1 MKTPPRPTS
10 PEDPQVFEDRL
21 SKAIELQQQWHFDK
35 AREQYEEILR
45 HEPEN
50 ADACHNLGVL
60 FAVHLLCPQEALSYF
75 EAALSVD
82 PTRLQF
88 WYSYLDALIKADMP
102 DMAEHVLVLAA
113 SYGLKDLQVESL
125 RRDIRLARAN
135 VEELVSA
142 TLADAPPLPA
152 PVQPLQT
159 AQKPN
164 QEPPAQELQR
174 LLNLFNQKK
183 YKQVAQIAYELLERF
198 PTAAAVWRL
207 LAESEQKLG
216 HVEQSLKAKS
226 KAAALRPADAD
237 VQMTLAETLLTL
249 QHEEQAREVLQRILA
264 MDPEHAQANG
274 KMGWLFKKEGQLE
287 AAARSYAYALRKAP
301 QDPVLLEK
309 FGSVKRT
316 LGYADAALTCF
327 KAAVQASPDSAD
339 LLDAYGQTL
348 CNHDRLAAAE
358 DAFRRALQVHPGHT
372 SALRNLCHLL
382 ERHGRF
388 QEAEAGLL
396 RCAEIDSE
404 DPESLYEIGRNLV
417 HQKREKEALN
427 WLRRAIQTKP
437 DFVAAHVM
445 LSAALDAS
453 EEPSEALEEIRNSL
467 RLLPNIPHLH
477 ANLGIIN
484 LQLSRTDEAIRCF
497 RAALALDPNFVHA
510 RSSMLFAL
518 SHSTEAD
525 VKTLMYE
532 HRLFGRLMEE
542 YVKGRVYK
550 THANDKNVKRAL
562 RVGFVSADFR
572 NHAVAKFMIPFFQE
586 LAKNKEIISY
596 AYANHGAVDDSM
608 REIQRNVSVWHTVAK
623 WSDDNLANQIR
634 QDQID
639 ILIDMSGHTAGHRL
653 EVFSLHPAPV
663 QISWIGYPSTTGL
676 KAMDYRIVEHFF
688 LDSVELNQ
696 QFTENIVQI
705 PTASTFNGLE
715 ASVKIGDAPV
725 LENGYVTFGSFNRLN
740 KINQQVVSLW
750 CRVLRALPD
759 SRLLMGAMPA
769 NGAPQELIEWFEQEG
784 INVAERISFH
794 PRSGFIEY
802 LTLHQQVDICLDTF
816 PYSGGTTTNHALW
829 MGVPTLTLVGD
840 TYQSRQSAVLLHRVG
855 LHHTC
860 VVTSEDDFFERAIAW
875 AKNPEVLNRVRGEA
889 KNQLVIAQGT
899 QLQTTIQG
907 FVCALRHMWQRW
919 CAGKSPKKFR
929 IEYEDI
935 GLKTPDNYL
944 AKEIFN

>member
-1 MKTPPRPTS
+1 MKTPSRPTS

-21 SKAIELQQQWHFDK
+21 SKAIELQQQWHFEK

-60 FAVHLLCPQEALSYF
+60 FAVHLLCPQQALSYF

-159 AQKPN
+159 AQKPS

-183 YKQVAQIAYELLERF
+183 YKQVTQIAYELLERF

-404 DPESLYEIGRNLV
+404 APESLYEIGRNLV

-497 RAALALDPNFVHA
+497 RAALALDRNFVHA

-518 SHSTEAD
+518 SHSAEVGA
-525 VKTLMYE
+525 KTLARE
-532 HRLFGRLMEE
+532 HRLFGKLMEKS
-542 YVKGRVYK
+542 VKGQVFK
-550 THANDKNVKRAL
+550 THANDRDPGRPL
-562 RVGFVSADFR
+562 RIGFVSADFR
-572 NHAVAKFMIPFFQE
+572 NHAMAKFVIPFFDGFAQRPE
-586 LAKNKEIISY
+586 FMSY
-596 AYANHGAVDDSM
+596 AYVNHGARDQATQA
-608 REIQRNVSVWHTVAK
+608 IQRNMDVWHSVVQ
-623 WSDDNLANQIR
+623 WSNEQLAEQIR
-634 QDQID
+634 KDEID
-639 ILIDMSGHTAGHRL
+639 ILIDMSGHTAGNRL
-653 EVFSLHPAPV
+653 EVFARHPAPIQV
-663 QISWIGYPSTTGL
+663 TWGGYPGTTGL
-676 KAMDYRIVEHFF
+676 AAMDYRFVEHFF
-688 LDSVELNQ
+688 LESEGFKS
-696 QFTENIVQI
+696 QFTEKFVQL
-705 PTASTFNGLE
+705 PAVSPFNGLE
-715 ASVKIGDAPV
+715 TLVDVVETPCLA
-725 LENGYVTFGSFNRLN
+725 NGFLTLGSFNRLN
-740 KINQQVVSLW
+740 KINREVVAAWCQVLK
-750 CRVLRALPD
+750 ALPD
-759 SRLLMGAMPA
+759 SRLLMAAMPA
-769 NGAPQELIEWFEQEG
+769 NGVPPEVLSWFEQEG
-784 INVAERISFH
+784 VDMQRITFH
-794 PRSGFIEY
+794 PRTDFVGY
-802 LTLHQQVDICLDTF
+802 LELHAQVDLCLDTF
-816 PYSGGTTTNHALW
+816 PYTGGTTTNHALW
-829 MGVPTLTLVGD
+829 MGVPTLTIAGD
-840 TYQSRQSAVLLHRVG
+840 TYQSRQSAVFLRRVG
-855 LHHTC
+855 LECLC
-860 VVTSEDDFFERAIAW
+860 VSDSLPALVEQAVAW
-875 AKNPEVLNRVRGEA
+875 AAQPQMLNQVRQDLQAHLSQAHAAQRDTAVLGVA
-889 KNQLVIAQGT
+889 H
-899 QLQTTIQG
+899 
-907 FVCALRHMWQRW
+907 ALRHMWQLW
-919 CAGKSPKKFR
+919 CAGQAPQDFR
-929 IEYEDI
+929 VEYEDI
-935 GLKTPDNYL
+935 GMVRQTLQVEKV
-944 AKEIFN
+944 AV